1 MMNKEQK
8 KNYIAEMTT
17 QFENSKAVMVT
28 HYQGLTMTQLDELR
42 SKMREHGIIFKITKN
57 RITKLALEKTKC
69 KDLSNLFTGPTAV
82 AFGEDAIMSARILS
96 NFAKDILIDKVNVK
110 KDIYVIPTP
119 VHESKFNFDEFSNK
133 KSDEY
138 FKILSVGRL
147 IKRKGFIYLLKAF
160 KDVVKSFDNVQLSIV
175 GDGPEMNN
183 INDFISKNKLEEKV
197 NTYKEVSDQFLVD
210 QYKSHNLFVL
220 ANLMLENG
228 DCEGAPNVLIE
239 AASFGL
245 PTIAGIEGGTS
256 DVVDNNKTG
265 VLINPRDT
273 EMFSE
278 QIISFLKNRE
288 KCNLYGKNGYL
299 KATNSHNKKNAG
311 KMFSDIIKS

>member
-1 MMNKEQK
+1 MATNKTVFFL
-8 KNYIAEMTT
+8 I
-17 QFENSKAVMVT
+17 
-28 HYQGLTMTQLDELR
+28 
-42 SKMREHGIIFKITKN
+42 GILLIVLGISM
-57 RITKLALEKTKC
+57 LA
-69 KDLSNLFTGPTAV
+69 P
-82 AFGEDAIMSARILS
+82 
-96 NFAKDILIDKVNVK
+96 
-110 KDIYVIPTP
+110 
-119 VHESKFNFDEFSNK
+119 
-133 KSDEY
+133 
-138 FKILSVGRL
+138 
-147 IKRKGFIYLLKAF
+147 YLLQIILNEGSH
-160 KDVVKSFDNVQLSIV
+160 SFVSASFVTI
-175 GDGPEMNN
+175 
-183 INDFISKNKLEEKV
+183 FIGV
-197 NTYKEVSDQFLVD
+197 
-210 QYKSHNLFVL
+210 LFVL